1 MRRASSASTR
11 PAATGAANET
21 LTRAPPSAVSTASD
35 VSRGHAGDGTRVG
48 GWLGELQ
55 QHAGDPL
62 RPGQALG
69 GRDGPAQRDPVP
81 DHDDH
86 RVDLLQDGADLVGH
100 RGRSATGAR
109 PGR

>member
-21 LTRAPPSAVSTASD
+21 LTRAPPAAVSTASD

-48 GWLGELQ
+48 GWLASSSSTQ
-55 QHAGDPL
+55 RDPL
-62 RPGQALG
+62 GPRQALG
-69 GRDGPAQRDPVP
+69 GRDGAAQRDPVP

-86 RVDLLQDGADLVGH
+86 RVDLLEDGADLVGH
-100 RGRSATGAR
+100 RGRSATGGR